1 MDHKISRQWS
11 LETHSANHKGLQ
23 ASLMALCPNGA
34 LAILAG
40 KKGMA
45 LVDIEA
51 PESVVARASNLHSK
65 HSDPSCLQWSRDGSA
80 VACAQQAKVRLL
92 SGEVIWVRTMGPNL
106 LVLCRI
112 N

>member
-23 ASLMALCPNGA
+23 ATLMALCPNGA
-34 LAILAG
+34 LAMLAG

-51 PESVVARASNLHSK
+51 PDSVVARASLPRQT
-65 HSDPSCLQWSRDGSA
+65 DPSCLQWSRDGSA
-80 VACAQQAKVRLL
+80 VAYAHEDKVLYCKTNQKIQL
-92 SGEVIWVRTMGPNL
+92 SGQLKE
-106 LVLCRI
+106 
-112 N
+112 